1 MPHHASK
8 HAATRERKG
17 TAPAGHRSGVAGRHR
32 RQRAV
37 DASPRFPSLA
47 TTAIAVT
54 AVGAAVVAGPQ
65 LAQRAESAT
74 ADKPKATSPDSVVA
88 GAARAPAA
96 ATGSRA
102 PIKAPRK
109 DVAAPKDAVVTG
121 DESVQ
126 LTSATLRRIA
136 AEKASRSRARQAL
149 TGDPKRIAAALLPSF
164 GFGQDQMQCLI
175 PMWTRESDWNL
186 HAANPSS
193 GAYGIPQALPGGKM
207 AKFGDNWQT
216 NAATQIKWGL
226 WYVKSRYGSPCGAW
240 SFWQRNNWY

>member
-1 MPHHASK
+1 
-8 HAATRERKG
+8 
-17 TAPAGHRSGVAGRHR
+17 
-32 RQRAV
+32 
-37 DASPRFPSLA
+37 
-47 TTAIAVT
+47 VT
-54 AVGAAVVAGPQ
+54 AVSAAVVGGPQ
-65 LAQRAESAT
+65 LAQRAESANATGANGHT
-74 ADKPKATSPDSVVA
+74 ASA
-88 GAARAPAA
+88 GPAIAGGVKAPAA
-96 ATGSRA
+96 AKSA
-102 PIKAPRK
+102 IKAPRK
-109 DVAAPKDAVVTG
+109 DLSGPKNAAVTG

-126 LTSATLRRIA
+126 LTSTSLRRIA

-175 PMWTRESDWNL
+175 PMWTRESNWNS

-207 AKFGDNWQT
+207 AKFGGDWQT

-240 SFWQRNNWY
+240 SFWQRNSWY